1 MKNYGDL
8 RGCYLPQPTASTD
21 NTLLAISILI
31 ILHTQPHS
39 VIVNYYYYQRWHRLG
54 IIKQMQL
61 HITLLSSA
69 ITPISFQL

>member
-1 MKNYGDL
+1 MEISEGVICLSL
-8 RGCYLPQPTASTD
+8 RPQQITPSS
-21 NTLLAISILI
+21 ISILI

-39 VIVNYYYYQRWHRLG
+39 LIVNYYYYQRWHWLG

-61 HITLLSSA
+61 HVTLLSSA